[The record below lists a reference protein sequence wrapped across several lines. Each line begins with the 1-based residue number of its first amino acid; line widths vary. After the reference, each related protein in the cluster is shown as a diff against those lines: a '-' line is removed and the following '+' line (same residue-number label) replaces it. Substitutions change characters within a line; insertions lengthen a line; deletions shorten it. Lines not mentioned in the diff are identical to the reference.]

1 MVQVQDSCL
10 LPHYAYTVYLLFVT
24 KNGGQNDSQNNIN
37 NGQK

>member
-10 LPHYAYTVYLLFVT
+10 LPHYAYTVHLLFV
-24 KNGGQNDSQNNIN
+24 KKKGGWNDSQNNSS